1 MVYTAWRWRWC
12 WRGWAFV
19 WFARQRYPPL
29 LSRCFCEHNFQGGLS
44 IRNEFT
50 ACSVDLLGFA
60 SGFDAMIQLS
70 RCRMN
75 CLSMVRFCCRP
86 MKLPIILSVDSSHTD
101 RQVLARGTCEEHCHL
116 LRAIHTRPRSYQ
128 FFDFA
133 QLLSQISTS

>member
-86 MKLPIILSVDSSHTD
+86 MKLPIILSVDSSGSAF
-101 RQVLARGTCEEHCHL
+101 REHS
-116 LRAIHTRPRSYQ
+116 PS
-128 FFDFA
+128 
-133 QLLSQISTS
+133 LSKKTHSTISATPTAKSLPVGHAKSIVIF